1 MEISGNNRNLVT
13 NNISNKVELNTK
25 EQEKA
30 EDVGKKT
37 LAEDVVNISTMGSGG
52 GGSTNPPDRV
62 SIMGSGGGGSTNP
75 PDKIK

>member
-1 MEISGNNRNLVT
+1 
-13 NNISNKVELNTK
+13 
-25 EQEKA
+25 
-30 EDVGKKT
+30 
-37 LAEDVVNISTMGSGG
+37 MGSGG